1 MTETRLTQLRGS
13 LTELQRSMLDR
24 AWMNLVERGKPIST
38 RAFFHAHP
46 RDQAEPAYDALG
58 GKVIIQHYVDGVSS
72 LSPTLLGALLSS
84 NGRHLED
91 ILCRCL
97 QFVREKYEDQPE
109 LQSLSSELIQSGCA
123 LKSEELE
130 ELRLML
136 SLAYHTLVVF
146 GGGSQTGGPWTLQV
160 RDEVDQL
167 RTVND
172 WRAYVHAEIMKN
184 FDPSFPVSEAKRAGL
199 QPQWTFVDRPET
211 RSSSVE
217 VASDL
222 RMTMTHALA
231 TSIKE
236 HFYVD
241 QRRLEELRAA
251 QSDKWDLKRLIRM
264 CEELNS
270 SYEDGSYIA
279 CSMLVRSIVDHVPPI
294 FGKQLFAE
302 VASNYAGSKSFRASM
317 FQLDRSLRNLAD
329 GNLHTHIRRTE
340 SLPTETQVRFWADLD
355 KLLEEIVRILAPRS
369 G

>member
-1 MTETRLTQLRGS
+1 MTETKLTQLRES

-24 AWMNLVERGKPIST
+24 AWMNLVEHGKPIST

-46 RDQAEPAYDALG
+46 RDQAEPALDALG
-58 GKVIIQHYVDGVSS
+58 GKVVIQHYVDGVSS

-84 NGRHLED
+84 NGRRLEN

-97 QFVREKYEDQPE
+97 QFVREKYEAQPE
-109 LQSLSSELIQSGCA
+109 LQSLSSELIQSGGG
-123 LKSEELE
+123 LNPVDLE

-136 SLAYHTLVVF
+136 SLAYHTLVIF
-146 GGGSQTGGPWTLQV
+146 GGGSQMGGPWTLLV

-167 RTVND
+167 RGVRD

-199 QPQWTFVDRPET
+199 VPQWTFVDRTET
-211 RSSSVE
+211 RSPNVQLE
-217 VASDL
+217 TDL
-222 RMTMTHALA
+222 RMTMPRALA
-231 TSIKE
+231 TGIAE

-241 QRRLEELRAA
+241 QRRLEELKAA
-251 QSDKWDLKRLIRM
+251 RSDKWDLKRLIRM

-294 FGKQLFAE
+294 FGYKSFAE

-317 FQLDRSLRNLAD
+317 SHLDRSLRNLAD
-329 GNLHTHIRRTE
+329 GNLHTHIRQTE
-340 SLPTETQVRFWADLD
+340 SLPTETQIKFWADLD
-355 KLLEEIVRILAPRS
+355 KLLEEIVRVLAS
-369 G
+369 GCG